1 MATALKSGEQIE
13 VIMDIGAIT
22 DAFTLDISQLNGTDV
37 LDGNGFDDIAP
48 FVQSLSITRG
58 RSSQLDQ
65 FSAGRCTVTLL
76 NNDRRFDPI
85 NELSPYWNAATEQS
99 GVTPRRSVRVAL
111 NGIDVFVGRI
121 ADIDVHYDFQ
131 LSTVTITMVDDFVL
145 LANTFTGTAFTPTQ
159 QLSGARVTEIL
170 DLVEVNYPLATRA
183 ISSGTT
189 TLGAYQ
195 VDANTNAL
203 SYLQQC
209 AEAERGYFY
218 VAANGDL
225 TFTDRADVTFTPA
238 VLTTFADDGVGLS
251 YQALDVIYG
260 QELLYNRI
268 QVTRDGGTLQTADD
282 LTSQTTFGV
291 STYAI
296 DSVLLA
302 SDAQSLALADSL
314 LTQYSEPRYRFDNMR
329 INLTNFSNVDRDVV
343 NALEFGTVIGV
354 TRTYTSGFPLSVT
367 QSYLIERI
375 THQITPGTHTVEFG
389 LRYADLVNS
398 FLLDDVVFG
407 VLDADNALV

>member
-1 MATALKSGEQIE
+1 MATVLKSGEQIQ
-13 VIMDIGAIT
+13 VFIDVGAT
-22 DAFTLDISQLNGTDV
+22 VDAFILDTSQLNGIDV
-37 LDGNGFDDIAP
+37 LDGNAFDDVAE
-48 FVQSLSITRG
+48 FVQSLSIARG

-85 NELSPYWNAATEQS
+85 NELSPYWDAATSRS
-99 GVTPRRSVRVAL
+99 GFTPRRRIRVTL
-111 NGIDVFVGRI
+111 NGLDVYVGRI
-121 ADIDVHYDFQ
+121 ADIDVNYDFE
-131 LSTVTITMVDDFVL
+131 LSTVTLTAVDDFVL
-145 LANTFTGTAFTPTQ
+145 LANTFTGAAFTPSE
-159 QLSGARVTEIL
+159 QLSGARVESIL
-170 DLVEVNYPLATRA
+170 DLAAVDYPATRD
-183 ISSGTT
+183 ISTGVT

-203 SYLQQC
+203 SYLQAC

-225 TFTDRADVTFTPA
+225 TFTNRADVTFIPSI
-238 VLTTFADDGVGLS
+238 VTTFTDGGGGLP

-268 QVTRDGGTLQTADD
+268 QVTRESGTLQTAND
-282 LTSQTTFGV
+282 LTSQATFGV

-296 DSVLLA
+296 DNVLLA
-302 SDAQSLALADSL
+302 SDLQASTLADSL
-314 LTQYSEPRYRFDNMR
+314 LNQYSEPRYRFDNLR
-329 INLTNFSNVDRDVV
+329 VNTLAFTNLQRDAVNTLELGTVV
-343 NALEFGTVIGV
+343 NVI
-354 TRTYTSGFPLSVT
+354 RTYDSGYPLSVT

-375 THQITPGTHTVEFG
+375 SHLITPGSHTIEFG
-389 LRYADLVNS
+389 LRYADLVNT

-407 VLDADNALV
+407 VLDADNALT